1 MKQRIQNMNL
11 KNKRVILRLDLNV
24 PINNGKI
31 LDDTKIV
38 ASLETIKYL
47 LSQNCSI
54 VILSHLGKIKEEADK
69 KKYTLEPIALH
80 LKTLLNQEVYFA
92 RENFGEGIYER
103 VKLLQGKEILVLE
116 NTRFMDLQ
124 GRMESNCDAQLSLF
138 WASLGEVFI
147 NDAFASMHRRHAST
161 YGIAEYLP
169 SGIGFLVQR
178 ELENLDKYI
187 LNPTHPFT
195 IIMGGAKIDDK
206 MDLIEAL
213 LPKCDHILC
222 GGGIA
227 NTCLKALNFSIG
239 DSLASDDYALIY
251 KVGQIMLHNKEKF
264 VLPLDVIVGS
274 TYDKNYIQ
282 YKRVDKVVDNEV
294 ILDIGH
300 KTLERFASI
309 IGNSQTIFLNGT
321 VGFYENERFANGT
334 KELFN
339 ILAQSRKNVIIG
351 GGDASSSVKKL
362 GYGNYFTYISSG
374 GGATLEY
381 IAKGHLV
388 ALDIIKEEGSSIETL
403 DI

>member
-11 KNKRVILRLDLNV
+11 QNKRVILRLDLNV
-24 PINNGKI
+24 PIQNGQI
-31 LDDTKIV
+31 LDDTKITS
-38 ASLETIKYL
+38 SLDTIEYL
-47 LSQNCSI
+47 LTQNCSI
-54 VILSHLGKIKEEADK
+54 VILSHLGKIKEESDK
-69 KKYTLEPIALH
+69 EKYSLEPVALK
-80 LKTLLNQEVYFA
+80 LKSLLNREVYFS

-103 VKLLQGKEILVLE
+103 VKILKPREIIVLE

-124 GRMESNCDAQLSLF
+124 GKMESHCDAQLSLF
-138 WASLGEVFI
+138 WASLGDVFI

-161 YGIAEYLP
+161 CGIAEYLP
-169 SGIGFLVQR
+169 NGIGFLVQK

-187 LNPTHPFT
+187 LEPEHPFT
-195 IIMGGAKIDDK
+195 LIMGGAKIDDK
-206 MDLIEAL
+206 MDLISSL

-227 NTCLKALNFSIG
+227 NTCLKALNFSVG
-239 DSLASDDYALIY
+239 DSLASMDYGLIY
-251 KVGQIMLHNKEKF
+251 RVGQMMLENKEKF

-282 YKRVDKVVDNEV
+282 YKRVDKVVDNEM
-294 ILDIGH
+294 ILDVGR
-300 KTLERFASI
+300 KTLEKYASVI
-309 IGNSQTIFLNGT
+309 NKSKTIFLNGT
-321 VGFYENERFANGT
+321 IGLYEDERFANGT

-339 ILAQSRKNVIIG
+339 ILASSKAHVIVG

-362 GYGNYFTYISSG
+362 GYSNRFTYVCSG

-388 ALDIIKEEGSSIETL
+388 ALDAIQEEGSYIETL

>member
-1 MKQRIQNMNL
+1 
-11 KNKRVILRLDLNV
+11 
-24 PINNGKI
+24 
-31 LDDTKIV
+31 
-38 ASLETIKYL
+38 
-47 LSQNCSI
+47 
-54 VILSHLGKIKEEADK
+54 
-69 KKYTLEPIALH
+69 
-80 LKTLLNQEVYFA
+80 
-92 RENFGEGIYER
+92 
-103 VKLLQGKEILVLE
+103 
-116 NTRFMDLQ
+116 
-124 GRMESNCDAQLSLF
+124 
-138 WASLGEVFI
+138 
-147 NDAFASMHRRHAST
+147 
-161 YGIAEYLP
+161 
-169 SGIGFLVQR
+169 
-178 ELENLDKYI
+178 
-187 LNPTHPFT
+187 
-195 IIMGGAKIDDK
+195 MGGAKIDDK

-239 DSLASDDYALIY
+239 DSLSSDDYALIY
-251 KVGQIMLHNKEKF
+251 KVGQMMLHNKEKF

-351 GGDASSSVKKL
+351 GGDASSSVKKF

-388 ALDIIKEEGSSIETL
+388 ALDIIKEEGSIIETL